1 MGPQLALKNTLKCKN
16 TKSRHPQIQ
25 GCPVQWES
33 IHQLEE
39 NHPKN
44 SHRALGIQIEFCI
57 QYAIADFDFWPLII
71 FTFFA
76 LIIIPGSIYK

>member
-25 GCPVQWES
+25 GCPVQWKS

-39 NHPKN
+39 NHLKN
-44 SHRALGIQIEFCI
+44 SHRTLGIWNDYLEKSTI
-57 QYAIADFDFWPLII
+57 DRFDF
-71 FTFFA
+71 
-76 LIIIPGSIYK
+76 